1 MNFQSKN
8 LSEPPELRSQGQ
20 PPLLK
25 QLELMLILFTASFIV
40 AVTFALIFYF
50 NHIR

>member
-1 MNFQSKN
+1 MNFQTKN
-8 LSEPPELRSQGQ
+8 LSEPPELRRQGQ

-40 AVTFALIFYF
+40 AFTFALIFFF
-50 NHIR
+50 NQVR